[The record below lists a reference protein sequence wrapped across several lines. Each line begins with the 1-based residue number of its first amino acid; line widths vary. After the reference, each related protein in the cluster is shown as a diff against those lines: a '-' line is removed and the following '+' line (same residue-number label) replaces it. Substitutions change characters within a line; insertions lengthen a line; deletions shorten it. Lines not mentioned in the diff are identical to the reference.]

1 MARTR
6 GALKERPLSELR
18 ELAAGGPPYPRG
30 LLTALRNDQ
39 RRGARALHETCL
51 RALDR
56 RRRVNARFKAMWEY
70 ENKAFDNG
78 FRRVAGVDEAGRGPL
93 AGPIV
98 GAAVILR
105 EPVPGVDD
113 SKKLLPD
120 EREALYAELM
130 AGTHWIA
137 AEIISHDVIDQL
149 GIQTANYMALANAAA
164 KLEPPADFLL
174 VDGFKVPGCPTPHER
189 IVKGDSL
196 SQSIAAASII
206 AKVTRDRIMLEY
218 DARYPEYGFRHHKG
232 YTTREHLA
240 ALDAY
245 GPCPIHRK
253 SFAPVAMNGQITLDF
268 TTTTKDEVECEL
280 S

>member
-1 MARTR
+1 MARTQ
-6 GALKERPLSELR
+6 GALKERPLPELR
-18 ELAAGGPPYPRG
+18 QLSAGGPPYPRG
-30 LLTALRNDQ
+30 LLTILRNDE
-39 RRGARALHETCL
+39 RRGAQALYAACL
-51 RALDR
+51 RALRKHR
-56 RRRVNARFKAMWEY
+56 RENARFKAMWDY
-70 ENKAFDNG
+70 EAKAFGSG

-113 SKKLLPD
+113 SKKLLPA
-120 EREALYAELM
+120 ERETLYDELM
-130 AGTHWIA
+130 AGAHWIA
-137 AEIISHDVIDQL
+137 TEVISHDMIDQL

-174 VDGFKVPGCPTPHER
+174 VDGFKIPGCATPHER

-206 AKVTRDRIMLEY
+206 AKVTRDRLMLEY
-218 DARYPEYGFRHHKG
+218 DLRYPDYGFCSHKG
-232 YTTREHLA
+232 YTTQKHLA
-240 ALDAY
+240 ALNAL

-253 SFAPVAMNGQITLDF
+253 SFAPVTANGQITLDF
-268 TTTTKDEVECEL
+268 TTTTKDEVECDL
-280 S
+280 L